1 MWKGKGWVSVKGR
14 GFLRWGIKKASVASV
29 GVFFL
34 AALFVRTAW
43 AQGAVTDDADFFKYN
58 PYLGYELHTYG
69 FTYVT
74 GWKGTA
80 QDIFDSILKEYPYD
94 PVTFEKKPSLVRP
107 IFDLPVEWRSEWEE
121 ADRLRLIFG
130 AERSVY
136 LWVLHLGGD
145 DQGYE
150 KYIEMQIQVLDQ
162 DKKKV
167 TEILVRPNF
176 TFSGDPLWEKGEDW
190 VPPPPSSA
198 AVEPGKFGFPDG
210 ALLTLTPENIADI
223 KAALKRQGT
232 NRLYFSV
239 SANPNEAYL
248 YQYGYPKWLPWG
260 FSLWELKGNRVPTW
274 DEARKGQLEVV
285 QHLEDISRRV
295 DRVYA
300 VADDLS
306 AELFV
311 NEKQEFLAS
320 PWLELFEMIPV
331 EALMHGEYKHQP
343 HQGEAVPDSDHGRI
357 KEHGVI
363 TRIPGRKK
371 YNTDFPDKIV
381 LDYAYYLRQ
390 EKLRK
395 ESKE

>member
-1 MWKGKGWVSVKGR
+1 M
-14 GFLRWGIKKASVASV
+14 
-29 GVFFL
+29 
-34 AALFVRTAW
+34 
-43 AQGAVTDDADFFKYN
+43 
-58 PYLGYELHTYG
+58 
-69 FTYVT
+69 
-74 GWKGTA
+74 
-80 QDIFDSILKEYPYD
+80 
-94 PVTFEKKPSLVRP
+94 
-107 IFDLPVEWRSEWEE
+107 
-121 ADRLRLIFG
+121 
-130 AERSVY
+130 
-136 LWVLHLGGD
+136 
-145 DQGYE
+145 
-150 KYIEMQIQVLDQ
+150 
-162 DKKKV
+162 
-167 TEILVRPNF
+167 
-176 TFSGDPLWEKGEDW
+176 
-190 VPPPPSSA
+190 
-198 AVEPGKFGFPDG
+198 
-210 ALLTLTPENIADI
+210 TPENIADI

-260 FSLWELKGNRVPTW
+260 FSLWELKGDRVPTW
-274 DEARKGQLEVV
+274 NEARKGQLEVV

-300 VADDLS
+300 VANDLS

-311 NEKQEFLAS
+311 NEKQEFFAS

-343 HQGEAVPDSDHGRI
+343 HQGEAVPNSDHGRI
-357 KEHGVI
+357 KKHGVI